1 MYVRRVLAAGFV
13 VALVTAALPVFA
25 QRNNDKQ
32 KQQTARSPQE
42 QQDVQALVQAVDS
55 ALMADTGFKCLAP
68 LHPQLSHRLHPLCRR
83 PNPLS
88 LGSPDRSQGDIPV
101 KWELNHFVKGQT
113 DTYIPFTVNV
123 DRASVTGGAAVYIR
137 IVTAEQADAFAQT
150 MAKMAAAAAKGE
162 KQTATRPTF
171 AWDSISFAD
180 VAEDGR
186 ISRAVQLR
194 PASTRCSSR

>member
-1 MYVRRVLAAGFV
+1 
-13 VALVTAALPVFA
+13 
-25 QRNNDKQ
+25 
-32 KQQTARSPQE
+32 
-42 QQDVQALVQAVDS
+42 
-55 ALMADTGFKCLAP
+55 MADTGFKCSAP
-68 LHPQLSHRLHPLCRR
+68 LRPQLSHRLHPLCDAQTT
-83 PNPLS
+83 S

-113 DTYIPFTVNV
+113 DTYILFTVNV
-123 DRASVTGGAAVYIR
+123 DRERDGGAAVYIR